1 MKLMDTIRLPFI
13 TQETNLTN
21 LSKNIEPFCV
31 DLLGFRIELQ
41 RSNMKFPV
49 LGGPAES
56 KINVSNRL
64 VWAVLL
70 VISVGWGT
78 SPVAVRIALREGLGP
93 ITIASASSM
102 IAAAAVFA
110 LMAGL
115 RRGMLI
121 GRVEMRLGGVLAVL
135 SVLVPFQ
142 MRNLALENASAGF
155 VSLVSALIPL
165 VTAGMAHFALSDE
178 PLNAPTLASLLLG
191 LGGVFGLISVMSVS
205 AAAVYAKRYAGGYSV
220 LGVTYST
227 IHRLHRPVHRR
238 VRRHPYAGR
247 TGAAGH
253 RGRRCPGP
261 DRGGGYGPNPH
272 PGCPPAAG
280 RVGSAGP

>member
-1 MKLMDTIRLPFI
+1 
-13 TQETNLTN
+13 
-21 LSKNIEPFCV
+21 
-31 DLLGFRIELQ
+31 
-41 RSNMKFPV
+41 MKFPV

-93 ITIASASSM
+93 ITIASASLM

-227 IHRLHRPVHRR
+227 IIGYIVPFIAVFAGIRMLDEQVQPGIAVGGALVLIGVVVTYLIRIRG
-238 VRRHPYAGR
+238 VRRRPAG
-247 TGAAGH
+247 
-253 RGRRCPGP
+253 
-261 DRGGGYGPNPH
+261 
-272 PGCPPAAG
+272 
-280 RVGSAGP
+280 